1 MAHSGH
7 WDSRIRQ
14 QLASNANQAKICE
27 DHGLD
32 QCIVPNPGNERVTES
47 MMATALEA
55 IIGAVHQDGGEEAVS
70 RVLRR
75 LGLVYQDPLV
85 TFTVSLFENTHRG
98 TTYVDTDRSRPCREG
113 YWGRPC
119 EPPIAPLRA

>member
-14 QLASNANQAKICE
+14 HLASNANQAKICE

-47 MMATALEA
+47 MMATAL
-55 IIGAVHQDGGEEAVS
+55 EEAVS